1 MQSSMMSARRQPD
14 HHGRK
19 LLVQMLAVVA
29 SVGLSPVLASPPAG
43 LLNKTIRVSFVST
56 TPVKRADGKEMSPS
70 HAISRT
76 IYVSSLG
83 RAFTQRSVIGG
94 RGRSKVGEA
103 GPGATSRDYRFE
115 GSRLII
121 SFHLG
126 RHGARQ
132 VAVNFDRNFQ
142 SCTVDVK
149 TGSEGGAR
157 TWIGLDGNRYTAT
170 GPASISN
177 PSCSIS
183 DGNAFAN

>member
-1 MQSSMMSARRQPD
+1 MRNSMMSPRQPD
-14 HHGRK
+14 HRRRN
-19 LLVQMLAVVA
+19 LLMPMLAVVA
-29 SVGLSPVLASPPAG
+29 SVGLSGALASPPTE

-56 TPVKRADGKEMSPS
+56 TPVKRADGREMSPS

-76 IYVSSLG
+76 IYVSNVG
-83 RAFTQRSVIGG
+83 RAFTERSVIGG

-103 GPGATSRDYRFE
+103 GPRATSRDYRFE

-121 SFHLG
+121 TIPYG

-157 TWIGLDGNRYTAT
+157 TWIGLDGKRYTAT

-183 DGNAFAN
+183 NGNAFAN

>member
-1 MQSSMMSARRQPD
+1 MQSPIGFPARQPD
-14 HHGRK
+14 HRGRK
-19 LLVQMLAVVA
+19 QLVQMFAVMA
-29 SVGLSPVLASPPAG
+29 SVGLSPVLASPPAE
-43 LLNKTIRVSFVST
+43 LRNKTIHVSFVST
-56 TPVKRADGKEMSPS
+56 TPVKRGDGKEMSPS

-83 RAFTQRSVIGG
+83 RAFTQRSVVGG

-103 GPGATSRDYRFE
+103 GPGATSRGYRFE

-121 SFHLG
+121 TIRYGS
-126 RHGARQ
+126 HGARQ

-157 TWIGLDGNRYTAT
+157 TWIGLDGNRYTAA

-183 DGNAFAN
+183 NGNAFAN